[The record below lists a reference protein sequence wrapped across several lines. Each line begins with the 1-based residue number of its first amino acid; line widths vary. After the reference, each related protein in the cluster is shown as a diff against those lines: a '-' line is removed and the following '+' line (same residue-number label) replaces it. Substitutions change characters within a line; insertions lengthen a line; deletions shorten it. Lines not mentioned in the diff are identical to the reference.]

1 MENVVRSNFASRIN
15 SERFTGI
22 DNKANVAVN
31 DSAIS
36 KVYEREVEEYLRLN
50 EFAVRNSVV
59 LFGSTFAKD
68 IPVGELRQAFD
79 LDCNIYNR
87 SFTDVSVFD
96 AEALLIKCVESLAP
110 SKILLQLGETDLE
123 RGYRSVPEIIAAYDS
138 LVKSIKKRNRFT
150 DIVIVSVCENS
161 NDIQPSEFNSQLENM
176 AKKNKC
182 RFADISNAASD
193 RMPVV
198 KAFSMLKMFMRNGIT
213 FCDAMNM
220 VNY

>member
-1 MENVVRSNFASRIN
+1 MENVVRSNFAGKIN
-15 SERFTGI
+15 SEIFKSI
-22 DNKANVAVN
+22 DHKADTAVSN
-31 DSAIS
+31 SAIS
-36 KVYEREVEEYLRLN
+36 KVYEREAEEYLRLN
-50 EFAVRNSVV
+50 ELAVRNGVV

-79 LDCNIYNR
+79 LDFNIYNR

-96 AEALLIKCVESLAP
+96 AEPLLMECVESLAP

-123 RGYRSVPEIIAAYDS
+123 RGYKSVPEIIAAYDS

-161 NDIQPSEFNSQLENM
+161 NGIQPSEFNSQLEKM

-182 RFADISNAASD
+182 KFADISNASSD

-213 FCDAMNM
+213 FCEAMNM

>member
-15 SERFTGI
+15 SGRFTGI
-22 DNKANVAVN
+22 DHKTNVAVN

-36 KVYEREVEEYLRLN
+36 KVYEREAYEYRRLN

-79 LDCNIYNR
+79 LDLNIYNR

-96 AEALLIKCVESLAP
+96 AEALLIECAESLAP

-138 LVKSIKKRNRFT
+138 LVKNIKKRNRFT

-182 RFADISNAASD
+182 KFADISNASSD
-193 RMPVV
+193 KMPVV
-198 KAFSMLKMFMRNGIT
+198 KAFSMLKRFMRNGIT

-220 VNY
+220 VSY

>member
-1 MENVVRSNFASRIN
+1 MENVIRSSFAGRFG

-22 DNKANVAVN
+22 EKNADAKINH
-31 DSAIS
+31 SAIS
-36 KVYEREVEEYLRLN
+36 KVYEREAEEYRRLN
-50 EFAVRNSVV
+50 EFAVRNGVV
-59 LFGSTFAKD
+59 LFGSTFAKE

-79 LDCNIYNR
+79 LDLNIYNR

-96 AEALLIKCVESLAP
+96 AEPLLMECAENLAP

-123 RGYRSVPEIIAAYDS
+123 RGYKSVPEIIAAYDS

-161 NDIQPSEFNSQLENM
+161 NGIQPSEFNSQLEKM

-182 RFADISNAASD
+182 KFADISNASSD
-193 RMPVV
+193 RMPSV

-213 FCDAMNM
+213 FCEAMNM

>member
-1 MENVVRSNFASRIN
+1 MENVIRNNFAGSIG
-15 SERFTGI
+15 SGKSTCI
-22 DNKANVAVN
+22 DNSASVAVN
-31 DSAIS
+31 DPAIS
-36 KVYEREVEEYLRLN
+36 KVYEREAEEYCKLN
-50 EFAVRNSVV
+50 EFAVKNGIV

-87 SFTDVSVFD
+87 SFTDVSIFD
-96 AEALLIKCVESLAP
+96 AEALLIECVESLAP

-123 RGYRSVPEIIAAYDS
+123 RGYRSVPEIISAYDS
-138 LVKSIKKRNRFT
+138 LVKNIKKRNRFT

-182 RFADISNAASD
+182 KFADISNAASD

-213 FCDAMNM
+213 FC
-220 VNY
+220 

>member
-1 MENVVRSNFASRIN
+1 MENVVRNNFAGSIG
-15 SERFTGI
+15 SGKSTGI
-22 DNKANVAVN
+22 DNNIEVSTNNSV
-31 DSAIS
+31 IS
-36 KVYEREVEEYLRLN
+36 KMYEREAEEYCSLN
-50 EFAVRNSVV
+50 EFVVRNGIV

-96 AEALLIKCVESLAP
+96 AESLLIECVESLAP

-123 RGYRSVPEIIAAYDS
+123 RGFRSVHEIISAYDS
-138 LVKSIKKRNRFT
+138 LVKNIKKRNRFT

-161 NDIQPSEFNSQLENM
+161 NDIQPSEFNFQLEDM

-182 RFADISNAASD
+182 KFADISDASCD
-193 RMPVV
+193 KMPVV
-198 KAFSMLKMFMRNGIT
+198 KAFSMLKRFMRNGIT

-220 VNY
+220 VGY

>member
-1 MENVVRSNFASRIN
+1 MENVVRNSFAGRIGSGKTTSVNNNIKVSAN
-15 SERFTGI
+15 SS
-22 DNKANVAVN
+22 V
-31 DSAIS
+31 IS
-36 KVYEREVEEYLRLN
+36 KIYEREAEEYCRLN
-50 EFAVRNSVV
+50 ELAVRNGIV
-59 LFGSTFAKD
+59 LFGSTFAKE
-68 IPVGELRQAFD
+68 IPVGELRQAFN

-87 SFTDVSVFD
+87 SFADVSVFD
-96 AEALLIKCVESLAP
+96 AEALLIKCAESLAP

-161 NDIQPSEFNSQLENM
+161 NDIQPLEFNSQLEDM

-182 RFADISNAASD
+182 KFADISNAASD

-198 KAFSMLKMFMRNGIT
+198 KAFSMLKRFMRNGIT
-213 FCDAMNM
+213 FCEAMNM

>member
-1 MENVVRSNFASRIN
+1 MENVVRNNFAGSIGSGR
-15 SERFTGI
+15 STGI
-22 DNKANVAVN
+22 DNNASVSANESV
-31 DSAIS
+31 IS
-36 KVYEREVEEYLRLN
+36 KMYEREAEEYCRLN
-50 EFAVRNSVV
+50 DFAVRNGIV
-59 LFGSTFAKD
+59 LFGSTFAKE
-68 IPVGELRQAFD
+68 IPVGELRQAFN

-87 SFTDVSVFD
+87 SFTDVSIFD

-123 RGYRSVPEIIAAYDS
+123 RGYRSVPEIISAYDS
-138 LVKSIKKRNRFT
+138 IVKNIKKRNRFT

-161 NDIQPSEFNSQLENM
+161 NDIQPSEFNSQLENL

-193 RMPVV
+193 RMPVF
-198 KAFSMLKMFMRNGIT
+198 KAFSMLKRFMRNGIT
-213 FCDAMNM
+213 FCDAMTM

>member
-1 MENVVRSNFASRIN
+1 MENVVRNNFASRIN

-22 DNKANVAVN
+22 DNNVAVN
-31 DSAIS
+31 DSAIP
-36 KVYEREVEEYLRLN
+36 KVYEREVEEYRKLN
-50 EFAVRNSVV
+50 ELAVRNSVV
-59 LFGSTFAKD
+59 LFGSTFAKE

-79 LDCNIYNR
+79 LDLNIYNR

-96 AEALLIKCVESLAP
+96 AEPLLMECVESLAP

-182 RFADISNAASD
+182 KFADISNAASD

>member
-1 MENVVRSNFASRIN
+1 MENVVRNNFAGSIGSGR
-15 SERFTGI
+15 STGI
-22 DNKANVAVN
+22 DNNASVSANEPV
-31 DSAIS
+31 IS
-36 KVYEREVEEYLRLN
+36 KMYEREAEEYCRLN
-50 EFAVRNSVV
+50 DFAVRNGIV
-59 LFGSTFAKD
+59 LFGSTFAKE
-68 IPVGELRQAFD
+68 IPVGELRQAFN

-87 SFTDVSVFD
+87 SFADVSVFD
-96 AEALLIKCVESLAP
+96 AEKLLIKCAESLAP

-123 RGYRSVPEIIAAYDS
+123 RGYKSVPEIIAAYDS

-161 NDIQPSEFNSQLENM
+161 NGIQPSEFNSQLEKM

-182 RFADISNAASD
+182 KFADISNAASD

-213 FCDAMNM
+213 FCEAMNM

>member
-1 MENVVRSNFASRIN
+1 MENVVRSNFAGRIN
-15 SERFTGI
+15 SGRFTGI
-22 DNKANVAVN
+22 DNKADAKVN
-31 DSAIS
+31 DPAIS
-36 KVYEREVEEYLRLN
+36 KVYEREAEEYSRLN
-50 EFAVRNSVV
+50 ELAVRNSVV
-59 LFGSTFAKD
+59 LFGSTFAKE

-79 LDCNIYNR
+79 LDLNIYNR

-96 AEALLIKCVESLAP
+96 AEPLLMECVESLAP

-123 RGYRSVPEIIAAYDS
+123 RGYRSVPEIISAYDT
-138 LVKSIKKRNRFT
+138 LVKNIKKRNRFT
-150 DIVIVSVCENS
+150 DIVIVSICENS
-161 NDIQPSEFNSQLENM
+161 NGIQPSEFNSQLENM

-182 RFADISNAASD
+182 RFADISNASSD
-193 RMPVV
+193 RMPAV

>member
-1 MENVVRSNFASRIN
+1 MENVVRNSFAGRIGSGKTTSVNNNIKVSAN
-15 SERFTGI
+15 SS
-22 DNKANVAVN
+22 V
-31 DSAIS
+31 IS
-36 KVYEREVEEYLRLN
+36 KIYEREAEEYCRLN
-50 EFAVRNSVV
+50 ELAVRNGVV
-59 LFGSTFAKD
+59 LFGSTFAKE

-79 LDCNIYNR
+79 LDFNIYNR

-96 AEALLIKCVESLAP
+96 AEPLLMECVESLAP

-123 RGYRSVPEIIAAYDS
+123 RGYKSVPEIIAAYDS

-161 NDIQPSEFNSQLENM
+161 NGIQPSEFNSQLEKM

-182 RFADISNAASD
+182 KFADISNASSD
-193 RMPVV
+193 RMPSV
-198 KAFSMLKMFMRNGIT
+198 KAFSMLKRFMRNGIT
-213 FCDAMNM
+213 FCEAMNM

>member
-1 MENVVRSNFASRIN
+1 MENVVRKNFAGSIG
-15 SERFTGI
+15 SGKSKTI
-22 DNKANVAVN
+22 DNNIEVSANSSV
-31 DSAIS
+31 IS
-36 KVYEREVEEYLRLN
+36 KIYEREAEKYCSLN
-50 EFAVRNSVV
+50 EFAVRNGIV

-87 SFTDVSVFD
+87 SFADVSVFD
-96 AEALLIKCVESLAP
+96 AEALLIKCAESLAP

-123 RGYRSVPEIIAAYDS
+123 RGYKSVPEIIAAYDS

-161 NDIQPSEFNSQLENM
+161 NGIQPSVFNSQLEDM

-193 RMPVV
+193 RMPAV
-198 KAFSMLKMFMRNGIT
+198 KAFSMLKRFMRNGIT
-213 FCDAMNM
+213 FCEAMNM

>member
-1 MENVVRSNFASRIN
+1 MENVVRNSFAGRIGSGKTTSINNNIKASAN
-15 SERFTGI
+15 SS
-22 DNKANVAVN
+22 V
-31 DSAIS
+31 IS
-36 KVYEREVEEYLRLN
+36 KIYEREAEEYCRLN
-50 EFAVRNSVV
+50 EFAVRNGVV
-59 LFGSTFAKD
+59 LFGSTFAKE

-79 LDCNIYNR
+79 LDFNIYNR

-96 AEALLIKCVESLAP
+96 AEPLLMECAESLAP

-161 NDIQPSEFNSQLENM
+161 NGIQPSEFNSQLEKL

-182 RFADISNAASD
+182 RFADISNASSD

>member
-1 MENVVRSNFASRIN
+1 MENVVRNNFAGGIASGKTTSIN
-15 SERFTGI
+15 NNIEVS
-22 DNKANVAVN
+22 ANSSV
-31 DSAIS
+31 IS
-36 KVYEREVEEYLRLN
+36 KIYEREAEEYCRLN
-50 EFAVRNSVV
+50 ELAVRNGVV
-59 LFGSTFAKD
+59 LFGSTFAKE

-79 LDCNIYNR
+79 LDFNIYNR

-96 AEALLIKCVESLAP
+96 AEPLLMECVESLAP

-123 RGYRSVPEIIAAYDS
+123 RGYKSVPEIIAAYDS

-161 NDIQPSEFNSQLENM
+161 NGIQPSEFNSQLKKM

-182 RFADISNAASD
+182 KFADISNASSD
-193 RMPVV
+193 RMPSV

-213 FCDAMNM
+213 FCEAMNM

>member
-1 MENVVRSNFASRIN
+1 MENVVRNSFAGRIGSGKTTSVNNNIKVSAN
-15 SERFTGI
+15 SS
-22 DNKANVAVN
+22 V
-31 DSAIS
+31 IS
-36 KVYEREVEEYLRLN
+36 KIYEREAEEYCRLN
-50 EFAVRNSVV
+50 EFAVRNGIV

-68 IPVGELRQAFD
+68 IPVGELRQAFE

-87 SFTDVSVFD
+87 SFADVSVFD
-96 AEALLIKCVESLAP
+96 AEALLIKCAESLAP

-161 NDIQPSEFNSQLENM
+161 NGIQPSEFNSQLEKM

-182 RFADISNAASD
+182 KFADISNASSD
-193 RMPVV
+193 RMPSV
-198 KAFSMLKMFMRNGIT
+198 KAFSMLKRFMRNGIT
-213 FCDAMNM
+213 FCEAMNM

>member
-1 MENVVRSNFASRIN
+1 MENVVRNSFAGRIGSGKTTSINNNIKASAN
-15 SERFTGI
+15 SS
-22 DNKANVAVN
+22 V
-31 DSAIS
+31 IS
-36 KVYEREVEEYLRLN
+36 KIYEREAEEYCRLN
-50 EFAVRNSVV
+50 EFAVRNGIV

-68 IPVGELRQAFD
+68 IPVGELRQAFE

-87 SFTDVSVFD
+87 SFADVSVFD
-96 AEALLIKCVESLAP
+96 AEALLIKCAESLAP

-123 RGYRSVPEIIAAYDS
+123 RGYKSVPEIIAAYDS
-138 LVKSIKKRNRFT
+138 LVKSIIKRNRFT

-161 NDIQPSEFNSQLENM
+161 NGIQPSEFNSQLEKL

-193 RMPVV
+193 RMPSV

-213 FCDAMNM
+213 FCEAMNM

>member
-1 MENVVRSNFASRIN
+1 MENVVRNNFAGSIGSGR
-15 SERFTGI
+15 STGI
-22 DNKANVAVN
+22 DNNASVSANEPV
-31 DSAIS
+31 IS
-36 KVYEREVEEYLRLN
+36 KMYEREAEEYCRLN
-50 EFAVRNSVV
+50 DFAVRNGIV
-59 LFGSTFAKD
+59 LFRSTFAEE
-68 IPVGELRQAFD
+68 IPVGELRQAFN

-87 SFTDVSVFD
+87 SFADVSVFD
-96 AEALLIKCVESLAP
+96 AEELLIKCAESLAP

-123 RGYRSVPEIIAAYDS
+123 RGYKSVPEIIAAYDS

-161 NDIQPSEFNSQLENM
+161 NGIQPSEFNSQLKKM

-182 RFADISNAASD
+182 KFADISNATSD
-193 RMPVV
+193 RMPSV

-213 FCDAMNM
+213 FCEAMNM